1 VRTVTTAPGAQDAP
15 RPRLRRPPARRLAA
29 LAGVWV
35 ALTGG
40 ALAIAGALD
49 QPVGAGERD
58 AAQPAV
64 PGAVSEAPAGAQD
77 TGTPSEPST
86 AGSDEVAQLPA
97 YGMVLD
103 RRLPADVAGLPP
115 AQQVERLRMEA
126 MATKD
131 PATLVALGSLMQ
143 VLGDEESAAFSYRS
157 ALDADPG
164 HVAARVGLALAPAT
178 AGRDFDG
185 AAAALQEVAADHPR
199 SQVVRFNQAWLDL
212 YRGRDEAARSAL
224 RRTVALGAD
233 TRLGRTAA
241 TLLAAMDSVTFQ
253 ATP

>member
-1 VRTVTTAPGAQDAP
+1 VTTAPGAHDAP

-40 ALAIAGALD
+40 ALAVAGALD

-64 PGAVSEAPAGAQD
+64 PGAVSEAPAAAQGGGA
-77 TGTPSEPST
+77 PSEASSGG
-86 AGSDEVAQLPA
+86 AEGAAQLPP
-97 YGMVLD
+97 YGMVLE

-115 AQQVERLRMEA
+115 AQQVEQLRLEA

-131 PATLVALGSLMQ
+131 PATLVALGSLLQ
-143 VLGDEESAAFSYRS
+143 VLGDEQSAAFSYRS
-157 ALDADPG
+157 AVEADPG
-164 HVAARVGLALAPAT
+164 NVAARVGLAVVPAT
-178 AGRDFDG
+178 AARDLDA
-185 AAAALQEVAADHPR
+185 AAAALRDVAADNPR
-199 SQVVRFNQAWLDL
+199 SQIVRFNQAWLDL
-212 YRGRDEAARSAL
+212 YRGRDEAARRAL
-224 RRTVALGAD
+224 RRTVALGGG

-241 TLLAAMDSVTFQ
+241 TLLAAMDSVTFR